1 MRVKYHGTIMTIN
14 SIKKLQLTV
23 KTQWSFYQF
32 SVVYT
37 VVYHL
42 KLKLRQIYTV
52 SFTEISPALKVV
64 HHIRSDRA
72 AVEGFHGNAGKS
84 SER

>member
-1 MRVKYHGTIMTIN
+1 MQPVVAAYCKIDC
-14 SIKKLQLTV
+14 
-23 KTQWSFYQF
+23 SFYLRYRLYSCLSF
-32 SVVYT
+32 
-37 VVYHL
+37 

-52 SFTEISPALKVV
+52 SFTEISSALKVV

-72 AVEGFHGNAGKS
+72 AMEGFHGNAGKS